1 MHLTLPVFLAVLTAA
16 ALHAGWNALI
26 KIRLDPFLAMTLIC
40 FTCGMIALPALPIT
54 GLPKAAA
61 WPWIVASVVIHLGY
75 YLFLAEAYRRA
86 DMGQIYPIAR
96 GAAPLMTAIVSLFV
110 VQDPLSTGNGVG
122 ILLLGAGVLLI
133 SLRGHRH
140 LMAPSKVAVSC
151 ALLTAITISAYTI
164 VDGIGARA
172 AGDPNA
178 YAAAL
183 FAVDAY
189 PMLHHLPLLERG
201 ERRAPGAGF
210 PHSRLRGRRDVAR
223 RLLDRHLGH
232 DGRSDRARRG
242 DPRDE
247 RAVRRA
253 DRRRLPEGADDAGA
267 RRLGRAHSRRA
278 LLPAHVLIGLS
289 HGCHESCI
297 MWHLD

>member
-189 PMLHHLPLLERG
+189 PMLIICLFWKGVKGVRPALGFLIPGFAGGAMSLAAYWIAIWAMTVAPIALVAAIRETSVLFGGLIAVVFLKEPMTRV
-201 ERRAPGAGF
+201 RAASGALILGGLF
-210 PHSRLRGRRDVAR
+210 CLR
-223 RLLDRHLGH
+223 
-232 DGRSDRARRG
+232 
-242 DPRDE
+242 
-247 RAVRRA
+247 
-253 DRRRLPEGADDAGA
+253 
-267 RRLGRAHSRRA
+267 
-278 LLPAHVLIGLS
+278 
-289 HGCHESCI
+289 
-297 MWHLD
+297 MF

>member
-189 PMLHHLPLLERG
+189 PMLIICLFWKGVKGVRPALR
-201 ERRAPGAGF
+201 F
-210 PHSRLRGRRDVAR
+210 PHSRLRGGRDVAR

-232 DGRSDRARRG
+232 DGRSDRARRS

-253 DRRRLPEGADDAGA
+253 DRRRLPQGADDAGA
-267 RRLGRAHSRRA
+267 RRLGRAHSRGA
-278 LLPAHVLIGLS
+278 LLPAHVLIGPS

>member
-1 MHLTLPVFLAVLTAA
+1 MQLTLPVFLAVLTAA

-61 WPWIVASVVIHLGY
+61 WPWIFGSVVIHLGY

-96 GAAPLMTAIVSLFV
+96 GAAPLMTAVASLLLV
-110 VQDPLSTGNGVG
+110 HDPLSAGNGVG

-164 VDGIGARA
+164 VDGIGART

-189 PMLHHLPLLERG
+189 PMLIICLFWKGVKGVRPAL
-201 ERRAPGAGF
+201 GF
-210 PHSRLRGRRDVAR
+210 
-223 RLLDRHLGH
+223 
-232 DGRSDRARRG
+232 
-242 DPRDE
+242 
-247 RAVRRA
+247 
-253 DRRRLPEGADDAGA
+253 
-267 RRLGRAHSRRA
+267 
-278 LLPAHVLIGLS
+278 LLPGFAGGAMSLAAYWIAIWAMTVAPIALVAAIRETSVLFGGLIAVVFLKEPMTRVRAASGVLILGGLF
-289 HGCHESCI
+289 CLR
-297 MWHLD
+297 MF